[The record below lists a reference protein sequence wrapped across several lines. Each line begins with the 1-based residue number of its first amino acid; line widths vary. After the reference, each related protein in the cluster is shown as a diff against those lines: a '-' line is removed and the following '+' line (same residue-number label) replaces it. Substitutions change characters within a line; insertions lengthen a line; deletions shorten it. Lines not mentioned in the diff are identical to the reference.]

1 VKVNLS
7 AADAACNGA
16 VGAAVLCK
24 KSASKAGTDLNVV
37 REPNDGYWDNV
48 WLKKAWCASYWGGR
62 PTCDWMFS
70 VVYAADAAWNETHW
84 KNPHFNE
91 LLVAARAETDEKK
104 RAGMYQEMQQLVHDD
119 GGVIVLVFNSY
130 VSANSKKLAHG
141 EIAPNW
147 EVDGFRLPERWWF
160 A

>member
-1 VKVNLS
+1 
-7 AADAACNGA
+7 
-16 VGAAVLCK
+16 
-24 KSASKAGTDLNVV
+24 
-37 REPNDGYWDNV
+37 
-48 WLKKAWCASYWGGR
+48 
-62 PTCDWMFS
+62 
-70 VVYAADAAWNETHW
+70 
-84 KNPHFNE
+84 
-91 LLVAARAETDEKK
+91 
-104 RAGMYQEMQQLVHDD
+104 MYQEMQQLVHDD